1 MSTRD
6 ESGLTIDQAE
16 DAIQAAMQASD
27 TSQLDL
33 LIADELVFAGP
44 DGKLIG
50 KATDL
55 EAHRTGATRFS
66 RLQETR
72 RRTTESGGAGVTETD
87 AVATVWSDG
96 QWVEVGLRWIR
107 DWRIIDGRWQ
117 VAGGSVTIL
126 G

>member
-16 DAIQAAMQASD
+16 DAIQAAMKASD
-27 TSQLDL
+27 IAQLEL
-33 LIADELVFAGP
+33 LVADELVFAAP
-44 DGKLIG
+44 DGTLIG

-72 RRTTESGGAGVTETD
+72 RRTTEFDGAGTTETD
-87 AVATVWSDG
+87 AAATVWSDG
-96 QWVEVGLRWIR
+96 QWVEVNLRWNR